1 MNSSSPDAAG
11 SGEPQPRHGE
21 PQPRQSWSSPSSASH
36 AANAEPASVPPA
48 PRRGPVE
55 PHRGGFRRWGLGV
68 ALAVA
73 ILGAAGAGAWAADTY
88 RTGSQWQERAIA
100 ETQRADAAEA
110 RVAELL
116 SERDD
121 LADRLERSEADVADL
136 EGRLA
141 ELAGEKAGA
150 EDTAA
155 LAAEVAEDLAGLSQ
169 RGAEVGAALRACVAD
184 TVALTNDVLAAAP
197 GALDPVATNARID
210 EINSGCAAAEDDYA
224 RLLEDLDAVGR

>member
-1 MNSSSPDAAG
+1 MSSSSPGAAG
-11 SGEPQPRHGE
+11 SGAPQPH
-21 PQPRQSWSSPSSASH
+21 QSWSSPSHTYRAGKP
-36 AANAEPASVPPA
+36 EPASVPPA
-48 PRRGPVE
+48 PDRGPVD
-55 PHRGGFRRWGLGV
+55 PHRRGSRRWGLTA

-73 ILGAAGAGAWAADTY
+73 ILGAAGVGAWAADTY
-88 RTGSQWQERAIA
+88 RTGSEWQERAIA
-100 ETQRADAAEA
+100 EIQRADAAEA

-116 SERDD
+116 AERDD
-121 LADRLERSEADVADL
+121 LADRLARSEADVADL

-155 LAAEVAEDLAGLSQ
+155 LAAEVAEDLAHLSQ

-197 GALDPVATNARID
+197 GALDPAATNARID